1 MRDMKHT
8 IHLHGAAKKRFGGP
22 FRLDVRD
29 TTEAVRALCQIPG
42 FKDFVE
48 GADWRIVRGKLKRGQ
63 EIGEDALRLAIGAA
77 GELHLIP
84 LPIGS
89 GKKGKGIGKIVAGVA
104 LIVLSAF
111 TAGAGTMLLMGL
123 SIVAAGVSTLTAK
136 TPQTKDY
143 NDREAKPASKL
154 FNGPVNLTEPGNP
167 YPIAYGRKVRTG
179 SVVAAAGLSTEQLI

>member
-1 MRDMKHT
+1 MLQT
-8 IHLHGAAKKRFGGP
+8 IYLHGAAKKRFGGP

-29 TTEAVRALCQIPG
+29 TAEAVRALCLIPG
-42 FKDFVE
+42 FKKFVE

-63 EIGEDALRLAIGAA
+63 EIGEEAIRLAIGKA

-84 LPIGS
+84 LPAGS
-89 GKKGKGIGKIVAGVA
+89 GKKGKGIGKIIVGVA
-104 LIVLSAF
+104 LVVLSF
-111 TAGAGTMLLMGL
+111 WTGGATLMLGL
-123 SIVAAGVSTLTAK
+123 SMIAAGVSTLTAK

-143 NDREAKPASKL
+143 NDREAKPTSKL

>member
-1 MRDMKHT
+1 MLQT

-29 TTEAVRALCQIPG
+29 TAEAVRALCQIPG
-42 FKDFVE
+42 FKKFVE
-48 GADWRIVRGKLKRGQ
+48 SADWRIVRGKLKRGY
-63 EIGEDALRLAIGAA
+63 EIGEDAVRLAIGAA
-77 GELHLIP
+77 GELHFIP
-84 LPIGS
+84 LPAGS
-89 GKKGKGIGKIVAGVA
+89 GKKGKGIGKIVAGIALIALSFIPGAGLLLMVGVSVA
-104 LIVLSAF
+104 L
-111 TAGAGTMLLMGL
+111 
-123 SIVAAGVSTLTAK
+123 AGVSTLMAK
-136 TPQTKDY
+136 TPRTQDY